1 MPLSIF
7 SKEVMSDLPN
17 LDHVKSYFD
26 RRIREHGASP
36 RGSDWNSEASQNI
49 RFDQLLKVVESQPF
63 SILDYGCGYGAL
75 ADYLVTRGFDADYHG
90 YDILESAIETARREH
105 EGQSRRTFHTEK
117 SQLPV
122 CDYTVASGIFNFRGE
137 QSFEDWTEYVI
148 AVLNEFNELSRRGFA
163 SNFLT
168 KYSDPEKMRADLY
181 YADPLFLFDYCKRNC
196 SKNVAL
202 LHDYRLYDFTLI
214 IRKDQ

>member
-1 MPLSIF
+1 
-7 SKEVMSDLPN
+7 MSRIPN

-26 RRIREHGASP
+26 KRIQEHGASP
-36 RGSDWNSEASQNI
+36 RGSDWNSEASQNV
-49 RFDQLLKVVESQPF
+49 RFDQLLKVVESQSF
-63 SILDYGCGYGAL
+63 SLLDYGCGYGAL
-75 ADYLVTRGFDADYHG
+75 ADYLLTKGFDVDYYG
-90 YDILESAIETARREH
+90 YDILESAIETAQQVH
-105 EGQSRRTFHTEK
+105 ATQPHRTFFHEK

-137 QSFEDWTEYVI
+137 QSFEDWTEYVLG
-148 AVLNEFNELSRRGFA
+148 VFHEFNRLSRHGFA

-168 KYSDPEKMRADLY
+168 KYSDADKMRSDLY
-181 YADPLFLFDYCKRNC
+181 YADPLFLFDYCKRNF

-214 IRKDQ
+214 IRRD

>member
-1 MPLSIF
+1 MPKI
-7 SKEVMSDLPN
+7 PN

-26 RRIREHGASP
+26 KRIQEHGASP
-36 RGSDWNSEASQNI
+36 RGSDWNSETSQNI
-49 RFDQLLKVVESQPF
+49 RFDQLLKVIETPSF
-63 SILDYGCGYGAL
+63 SLLDYGCGYGAL
-75 ADYLVTRGFDADYHG
+75 ADYLELKGFEADYYG
-90 YDILESAIETARREH
+90 YDILESAIETARKAH
-105 EGQSRRTFHTEK
+105 LDKARRLFFTDK

-137 QSFEDWTEYVI
+137 QSFEEWTDYVLG
-148 AVLNEFNELSRRGFA
+148 VLAEFDQLSQHGFA

-168 KYSDPEKMRADLY
+168 KYSDAEKMRPDLY
-181 YADPLFLFDYCKRNC
+181 YADPLFLFDFCKQNF

-214 IRKDQ
+214 IRKD

>member
-1 MPLSIF
+1 M
-7 SKEVMSDLPN
+7 SKIPN

-26 RRIREHGASP
+26 KRIQEHGASP
-36 RGSDWNSEASQNI
+36 RGSDWNSEASQNV
-49 RFDQLLKVVESQPF
+49 RFDQLLRVVELQSF
-63 SILDYGCGYGAL
+63 SLLDYGCGYGAL
-75 ADYLVTRGFDADYHG
+75 ADYLVTKGFDVDYYG
-90 YDILESAIETARREH
+90 YDILESAIETARQVHSNQPHR
-105 EGQSRRTFHTEK
+105 SFFADK
-117 SQLPV
+117 SELPV

-148 AVLNEFNELSRRGFA
+148 GALSEFNQLSRLGFA

-168 KYSDPEKMRADLY
+168 KYSDADKMRADLY
-181 YADPLFLFDYCKRNC
+181 YADPLFLFDYCKRNF

-214 IRKDQ
+214 IRKD